1 MIEAYHFGSI
11 TLDGRRY
18 QADIKIVDGRV
29 VSDWWRQQ
37 AHVLNVFDV
46 DDILAAPPEILIV
59 GMGQPGMMRVAETL
73 RATLVASGIELTEEP
88 TTKAV
93 QSFNRLCLEGK
104 RVAAA
109 FHLTC

>member
-11 TLDGRRY
+11 TLDSRRY

-29 VSDWWRQQ
+29 VSEWWRQQ

-46 DDILAAPPEILIV
+46 GDILAAAPEILIV
-59 GMGQPGMMRVAETL
+59 GIGQPGMMRVAETL
-73 RATLVASGIELTEEP
+73 RATLATRGIELAEEP
-88 TTKAV
+88 TAKAV

>member
-1 MIEAYHFGSI
+1 
-11 TLDGRRY
+11 
-18 QADIKIVDGRV
+18 
-29 VSDWWRQQ
+29 
-37 AHVLNVFDV
+37 VLHVFDV
-46 DDILAAPPEILIV
+46 DDILVAAPEILIV

-88 TTKAV
+88 TAKAV